1 MQIGEVPLQL
11 LVYPALSEFAPDLE
25 YCVLKGYW
33 VMVVNVLFSLLAVF
47 HLTYLGSMFD
57 ADMDDQ
63 AIEEVRNALPWN
75 FDFDYWWIKYI
86 CL

>member
-1 MQIGEVPLQL
+1 MNTGSCGWESNALTARLYSLVIWTHVDYNVLQ
-11 LVYPALSEFAPDLE
+11 
-25 YCVLKGYW
+25 GYW

-63 AIEEVRNALPWN
+63 AIEEVRNAPP
-75 FDFDYWWIKYI
+75 
-86 CL
+86 